1 MANTVQE
8 KQDLINAKDWDALI
22 TTDIFLDF
30 NYGITTFRRYT
41 FDRDFIMSFVFNV
54 DRFIA
59 HNKHIVLQNTSN
71 IYYDDV
77 FRNILFRCADLGVKL
92 STQDWKEVID
102 TVNILYSNKIIDG
115 RACANILDITGKD
128 VDYLRVLLDPKTV
141 AKLSSIRVFGFT
153 ANRLNAEEFTKLT
166 PDEQSIVAP
175 LLTYNSDNIR
185 VHVEKGDARIFANV
199 AKDYKELNDISRK
212 LMLKV
217 SSVLA
222 DLGPDEYTKAL
233 LDLIYKD
240 ESLFAESW
248 LPYFLEHP
256 DYEIDDEQFRRLFNK
271 FGGHMF
277 MYMINNVSEE
287 AIEKQIKS
295 IHTGYLI
302 NRKSMSL
309 GRISELLGHVK
320 TDFSGGSRFF
330 TEEEIAKHPHF
341 FDPRALIR
349 RTNHYVSRDTF
360 KILNRAWGT
369 RQQYNDDLVDFVT
382 IVRSLSSTVLSVKTL
397 RYLKEKT
404 NASNEVVTS
413 TILGRH
419 IDGDMSKDAKKLSIV
434 KNFIKKFDQ

>member
-1 MANTVQE
+1 MTITVQE

-22 TTDIFLDF
+22 TTDFYLDF
-30 NYGITTFRRYT
+30 NYSKTTFKQYT

-59 HNKHIVLQNTSN
+59 HNKHIVTLGTSN

-77 FRNILFRCADLGVKL
+77 FKNIMSRCTDLGIKL

-102 TVNILYSNKIIDG
+102 AVNILYSNKIIDTG
-115 RACANILDITGKD
+115 ACGAVLDITGKD

-141 AKLSSIRVFGFT
+141 AKLSSIREFGFT

-175 LLTYNSDNIR
+175 LLTYDSDNIR

-240 ESLFAESW
+240 ETVVAESW

-277 MYMINNVSEE
+277 MYMINNVSEKV
-287 AIEKQIKS
+287 IEEKIKS
-295 IHTGYLI
+295 IHTSYLI
-302 NRKSMSL
+302 SRKSMSL
-309 GRISELLGHVK
+309 GRISELLGHAK
-320 TDFSGGSRFF
+320 TDFSGGGRFF
-330 TEEEIAKHPHF
+330 TEEEIAEHPHF

-382 IVRSLSSTVLSVKTL
+382 IVRSLSSAVLSVKTL

-419 IDGDMSKDAKKLSIV
+419 IDGDMNKDAKKLSIV